1 MAELN
6 STKYI
11 DDLLFVSVKENNLTN
26 VIKLVEMGADIN
38 IKVKHITEFNNNTTS
53 LLHIAAHNDAAL
65 VCKYLISKG
74 IDPNITYSLGQTPFS
89 FAISG
94 NATKTA
100 ELLLKSGYK
109 IQSSQILD
117 NNDFYHAIFAA
128 RYKIATLMLK
138 HDSTLAKMVFENDN
152 NNNPFHVIAHHN
164 ARSVCKD
171 LRMLTKSLI
180 KYGADI
186 NHKNDYGSTPLHYAA
201 HYFYQYTET
210 LLKNGACPNIK
221 NLKGETPLHI
231 SAQACTPVSAKAL
244 VKHGADLNAV
254 DKYGSIPLFYS
265 GGPVR
270 EILIYSRNHKENYR
284 CSRENTK

>member
-1 MAELN
+1 MTELN

-11 DDLLFVSVKENNLTN
+11 DNLLLISVKENNLTN

-38 IKVKHITEFNNNTTS
+38 IKVKHITEYNNNTTS
-53 LLHIAAHNDAAL
+53 LLHIAAHNDAVL

-74 IDPNITYSLGQTPFS
+74 IDPNITDSLGQTPFS

-100 ELLLKSGYK
+100 DLLLKSGYK
-109 IQSSQILD
+109 IQSPQILD
-117 NNDFYHAIFAA
+117 NNDFYHAIFAT

-138 HDSTLAKMVFENDN
+138 HDTSLAKMLFKNDN
-152 NNNPFHVIAHHN
+152 NNNPLHVLALNSIN
-164 ARSVCKD
+164 VNKD
-171 LRMLTKSLI
+171 LKELTKLLV

-186 NHKNDYGSTPLHYAA
+186 NHKNDYFSTPLHYSA
-201 HYFYQYTET
+201 HYSEQYTET

-270 EILIYSRNHKENYR
+270 QILIYSRNHKENYR